1 MVLRQAVPK
10 EVVVGMVGEVG
21 RLRVVVTA
29 GAGEP
34 VLLEASPVVA
44 AHPLLAYPD
53 TAKSPNSSD
62 LSPQF

>member
-1 MVLRQAVPK
+1 MVARQAVPK

-21 RLRVVVTA
+21 RLRVVVRA

-34 VLLEASPVVA
+34 VLPAACPVVA

-53 TAKSPNSSD
+53 TAKPHNSSD